1 MSERDRYDVIIVGAG
16 IAGASFAYFLS
27 RRGIGD
33 VLLVEREW
41 TAGYHATGR
50 SAAVA
55 YPLDPHP
62 IIQQLKAPG
71 IDFLRNPPE
80 GFSQHPLLT
89 RCGAMLVL
97 KDPLWSSVQKAVAQ
111 SATTR
116 GGAIELLPRAE
127 VQRRVPVLN
136 TREFD
141 GALFLPDAA
150 RIDVHELLG
159 SYLRGAKRRGVEVR
173 YDLEITG
180 IRVHRGTC
188 TGVVTPRGE
197 IRASRIVDAA
207 GAWAGELGRLAGAA
221 PIEIT
226 PLRRCAI
233 VYQAPEDLDVSRW
246 PHVGSAHHNVYFEP
260 ESGGLLMSPMD
271 EEPMPACDAQPD
283 ELAIA
288 AGLERLR
295 ALAPALVPRSIRR
308 SWAGLRTFCSDGAPV
323 VGADPMLRGFFW
335 LAGQGGNG
343 IVTSGGLGPI
353 AADLFTKGRTE
364 RFDASLLSPARFR

>member
-27 RRGIGD
+27 RRGVGD

-62 IIQQLKAPG
+62 VTQQLKVPG
-71 IDFLRNPPE
+71 IGFLRDPPE

-89 RCGAMLVL
+89 PCGAMLIL
-97 KDPLWSSVQKAVAQ
+97 KDPLWSSVQKAVAET
-111 SATTR
+111 ATAR
-116 GGAIELLPRAE
+116 GVAIELLPCAE
-127 VQRRVPVLN
+127 ARRRVPVLN
-136 TREFD
+136 AREFD

-180 IRVHRGTC
+180 TRVHQGAC

-233 VYQAPEDLDVSRW
+233 VYQAPEELDVSRW
-246 PHVGSAHHNVYFEP
+246 PHVGSAHHSVYFEP
-260 ESGGLLMSPMD
+260 ESGGGS
-271 EEPMPACDAQPD
+271 
-283 ELAIA
+283 
-288 AGLERLR
+288 
-295 ALAPALVPRSIRR
+295 
-308 SWAGLRTFCSDGAPV
+308 
-323 VGADPMLRGFFW
+323 
-335 LAGQGGNG
+335 
-343 IVTSGGLGPI
+343 
-353 AADLFTKGRTE
+353 
-364 RFDASLLSPARFR
+364 

>member
-1 MSERDRYDVIIVGAG
+1 VSERDRYEVIIVGAG

-27 RRGIGD
+27 RCGVSD
-33 VLLVEREW
+33 VLLVERER
-41 TAGYHATGR
+41 TAGCHATGR

-62 IIQQLKAPG
+62 VIQQLKAPG
-71 IDFLRNPPE
+71 IDFLRDPPE

-97 KDPLWSSVQKAVAQ
+97 KDPLWSSVRKAVAET
-111 SATTR
+111 AAPP
-116 GGAIELLPRAE
+116 GVAIDLLSGEEARH
-127 VQRRVPVLN
+127 RVPALDA
-136 TREFD
+136 RECD

-159 SYLRGAKRRGVEVR
+159 SYLRGAKQRAVEVR

-180 IRVHRGTC
+180 IRIDRGAC

-221 PIEIT
+221 PIELT
-226 PLRRCAI
+226 PRRRCAI
-233 VYQAPEDLDVSRW
+233 VYQTPEGLDASRW
-246 PHVGSAHHNVYFEP
+246 PHVGSAQHSVYFEA

-295 ALAPALVPRSIRR
+295 ALAPDLVPRSIRR

-323 VGADPMLRGFFW
+323 VGEDPILPGFFW

-343 IVTSGGLGPI
+343 IATSGGLGPV
-353 AADLFTKGRTE
+353 AVDLFTEGRTE
-364 RFDASLLSPARFR
+364 RLDVSLLSPARFR